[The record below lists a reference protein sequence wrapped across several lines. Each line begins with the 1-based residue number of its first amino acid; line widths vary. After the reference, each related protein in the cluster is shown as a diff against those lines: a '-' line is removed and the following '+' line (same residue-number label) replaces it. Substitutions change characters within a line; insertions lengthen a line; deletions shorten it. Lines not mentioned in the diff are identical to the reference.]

1 MNADRFRWRDNPA
14 VIAQFFN
21 GEDIPQGVDVHLR
34 PNEACAVVEEGE
46 VVGVATAT
54 RMTLNPKL
62 GTLARLMGKRE
73 KFRTF
78 MFAHTGPHEVLV
90 QLKGTWKDGS
100 QALGMAGLKI
110 QFNQDDLAKLLKLPA
125 DGKMTITLGDLA
137 QQIQQEVQV
146 RYAGSHMALTH
157 RQLATSDQAT
167 VTVLEA
173 GLRQVAQPALGDIGA
188 TLQRLWISWTPS
200 DHERLVAMQ
209 NEVEFMAKEGRLLAE
224 KDRLEME
231 RMLAEQ
237 SRALEIQHQ
246 LNLKQAEFKAR
257 DDMQDELARIRAKSQ
272 KEKAQ
277 WDVLTKRDEM
287 EAENLRRRT
296 ELTAQQDD
304 LKATLDHEN
313 RIKGLD
319 RTMEFEDK
327 EEELKFKREMRDMD
341 RARRRAGFVQEMEK
355 KAAKHN
361 NELLKD
367 TFDAMDGDD
376 TE

>member
-62 GTLARLMGKRE
+62 GTLARLMGKQE

-146 RYAGSHMALTH
+146 
-157 RQLATSDQAT
+157 Q
-167 VTVLEA
+167 
-173 GLRQVAQPALGDIGA
+173 QVPYSAQI
-188 TLQRLWISWTPS
+188 RN
-200 DHERLVAMQ
+200 Q
-209 NEVEFMAKEGRLLAE
+209 N
-224 KDRLEME
+224 
-231 RMLAEQ
+231 
-237 SRALEIQHQ
+237 
-246 LNLKQAEFKAR
+246 
-257 DDMQDELARIRAKSQ
+257 
-272 KEKAQ
+272 
-277 WDVLTKRDEM
+277 
-287 EAENLRRRT
+287 
-296 ELTAQQDD
+296 
-304 LKATLDHEN
+304 
-313 RIKGLD
+313 
-319 RTMEFEDK
+319 
-327 EEELKFKREMRDMD
+327 
-341 RARRRAGFVQEMEK
+341 
-355 KAAKHN
+355 
-361 NELLKD
+361 
-367 TFDAMDGDD
+367 
-376 TE
+376 

>member
-1 MNADRFRWRDNPA
+1 
-14 VIAQFFN
+14 
-21 GEDIPQGVDVHLR
+21 
-34 PNEACAVVEEGE
+34 
-46 VVGVATAT
+46 
-54 RMTLNPKL
+54 
-62 GTLARLMGKRE
+62 
-73 KFRTF
+73 
-78 MFAHTGPHEVLV
+78 
-90 QLKGTWKDGS
+90 
-100 QALGMAGLKI
+100 
-110 QFNQDDLAKLLKLPA
+110 
-125 DGKMTITLGDLA
+125 
-137 QQIQQEVQV
+137 
-146 RYAGSHMALTH
+146 
-157 RQLATSDQAT
+157 
-167 VTVLEA
+167 
-173 GLRQVAQPALGDIGA
+173 
-188 TLQRLWISWTPS
+188 
-200 DHERLVAMQ
+200 
-209 NEVEFMAKEGRLLAE
+209 
-224 KDRLEME
+224 
-231 RMLAEQ
+231 
-237 SRALEIQHQ
+237 
-246 LNLKQAEFKAR
+246 
-257 DDMQDELARIRAKSQ
+257 MQDELARIRAKSQ